1 MSDYKTENKIDLND
15 SLSMTDESTITKDDS
30 VKKKNADTKVPKTPT
45 IPLYK
50 LFRFASKTD
59 KILIFLASIFSAAAG
74 ILQPCSILIYG
85 AYISKVSAATTGA
98 ILTLEDVMPVIKLM
112 VAMGVVAMTTG
123 YLSNCLWVIT
133 GENQTRRIRSLYLHS
148 ALKQDMSWY
157 DAAEDGSL
165 NTRLA
170 SDTQVIQDGISDKFG
185 QFISLFCQF
194 FGGFIV
200 AFIKGWQMAL
210 VMLALIPPSAVV
222 MVFTTRYIKIYS
234 AQTQDIYAEAGTIA
248 EQVFQSIRTVQSFT
262 LQKKFSSIYGQK
274 AEEASK
280 VGVKRAIVN
289 GTGVGL
295 FFMVLFGSFGLALW
309 YGSLLAVQG
318 KATGADIFIVFMAM
332 MSGSIAIMRISPVI
346 AAVFSAAGSAYKI
359 FEIIDRVPEIDTDSK
374 KGLVPSSITGSI
386 EFKNVTFK
394 YPSRPDVLIIDD
406 LSINIEAGKTI
417 AFVGPSGSGKS
428 TTIQLVQRFYDVLS
442 GEVTLDGHNIKDLD
456 VKWLREQIGIVSQ
469 EPVLFNMSIRQNILM
484 GTHTEATD
492 AEVIAACKEA
502 NCHTFITQLPDGY
515 DTLVGEQGGML
526 SGGQKQRIAIARAIL
541 KNPSILLLDEATS
554 ALDTQS
560 ERLVQNALDKASAT
574 RTTIVIAHRLST
586 IMKSDLI
593 AVLDHGVIIEKG
605 THEELINLKGAYSN
619 LVEKQMIGLKKEEAD
634 SLGSTNVDEE
644 LLLQEKLEL
653 EKKLASQKLN
663 VLERMESINMERK
676 DQKQE
681 IDAYDLKIQKQL
693 ELKKKMKQ
701 EKAPIRRILKD
712 LKPEGVYVILGV
724 IGAAISGSIWP
735 IDSFLF
741 AYIIAILSGPT
752 EDIQPSSLGGT
763 NLYAFLFVIL
773 GLSSM
778 TGNFLK
784 ITFFQIAGE
793 KSTCRLRVRV
803 FDAYLRQEIGFFDEE
818 ENNSGALT
826 AKLAVEARNVNDL
839 ITKVCG
845 DIAGFFSTIISGFTI
860 SFMHSWQLSLVVL
873 TMLPFTVAAIVYE
886 VRTENGY
893 VDGTKKA
900 NRLSDQVAGEAIRE
914 ARTVAS
920 LNKQSHFEERYYHA
934 RKRPHQQALRKAYL
948 ASISAGLSKSIN
960 IFTSAVA
967 YYAGIRFMLNG
978 WINFRQMLVCMSVI
992 MTVSESIG
1000 VFSISAST
1008 FSKAKYAAIA
1018 SYEIID
1024 RTSDVDPDLEGIEP
1038 AIGSVRGDAEYK
1050 DIKFAYPS
1058 RPDVSIFNGDFDLK
1072 CFAGKTV
1079 ALVGPSG
1086 CGKSTTVGM
1095 LQRWY
1100 NPLEGTVS
1108 LDETSVKSYSLHNLR
1123 SHMAIV
1129 SQEPSLFNMTIG
1141 ENIRFGVASHGDVTQ
1156 EEVEAAC
1163 KSSNIH
1169 EFVVSLPEGYN
1180 TRVGNKGSQL
1190 SGGQKQRIAI
1200 ARALIRKPK
1209 VLLLDE
1215 ATSALDSDSER
1226 LVQEAL
1232 DNIIQE
1238 GGRTT
1243 ITIAHRLS
1251 TIQNADVI
1259 CVLKDGLVI
1268 EQGTH
1273 WELLALNGT
1282 YSALVYEQSLSI
1294 L

>member
-1 MSDYKTENKIDLND
+1 MTNES
-15 SLSMTDESTITKDDS
+15 SLSTDNSLKKKDKDD
-30 VKKKNADTKVPKTPT
+30 KKKPKTPAV
-45 IPLYK
+45 PLYK

-59 KILIFLASIFSAAAG
+59 KIMIFFAAIFSAAAG

-85 AYISKVSAATTGA
+85 VYISKVSTATTGGM
-98 ILTLEDVMPVIKLM
+98 ITLEDVLPVIKLM
-112 VAMGVVAMTTG
+112 AALGVVAMLTG

-194 FGGFIV
+194 AGGFV
-200 AFIKGWQMAL
+200 VSFVKGWQMSL
-210 VMLALIPPSAVV
+210 VMLALIPPAGIV
-222 MVFTTRYIKIYS
+222 MGVTTYYIKTYAS
-234 AQTQDIYAEAGTIA
+234 QTQTIYAEAGTIA
-248 EQVFQSIRTVQSFT
+248 EQVFQSIRTVHSFT
-262 LQKKFSSIYGQK
+262 LQKKFSSIYGKK
-274 AEEASK
+274 AEEACN
-280 VGVKRAIVN
+280 VGIKRAIIY
-289 GTGVGL
+289 GSGVG
-295 FFMVLFGSFGLALW
+295 FFMFVLFGSFGLSLW
-309 YGSLLAVQG
+309 YGSSLAVQD
-318 KATGADIFIVFMAM
+318 KNTGADVFVVFMAM
-332 MSGSIAIMRISPVI
+332 MIGSVSIMKISPVI
-346 AAVFSAAGSAYKI
+346 SAVFSAAGSAYKI
-359 FEIIDRVPEIDTDSK
+359 YEIIDRVPEIDTDSK

-406 LSINIEAGKTI
+406 LSIKIEAGKTI

-484 GTHTEATD
+484 GTHTEVTD

-541 KNPSILLLDEATS
+541 KNPTILLLDEATS

-619 LVEKQMIGLKKEEAD
+619 LVEKQMIELDKHD
-634 SLGSTNVDEE
+634 SGSLETSSVDDEE

-653 EKKLASQKLN
+653 QQKLASQDKN
-663 VLERMESINMERK
+663 ILEKMESIHIERK
-676 DQKQE
+676 ERKE

-693 ELKKKMKQ
+693 ELKKRMKQ
-701 EKAPIRRILKD
+701 EKAPIRRIITD
-712 LKPEGVYVILGV
+712 MKPESVYVILGL
-724 IGAAISGSIWP
+724 IGAAFNGVVWP
-735 IDSFLF
+735 IYSYLF
-741 AYIIAILSGPT
+741 AYIIAILSGPK
-752 EDIQPSSLGGT
+752 EGIQPSSLGGT
-763 NLYAFLFVIL
+763 NLFAFLFVIIGICSML
-773 GLSSM
+773 GN
-778 TGNFLK
+778 GAQ

-793 KSTCRLRVRV
+793 KSTRRLRVRV
-803 FDAYLRQEIGFFDEE
+803 FDAYLRQEVGFFDQE

-839 ITKVCG
+839 ITRVCG
-845 DIAGFFSTIISGFTI
+845 DISSFFATIISGFVI
-860 SFMHSWQLSLVVL
+860 SFVHSWQLSLVV
-873 TMLPFTVAAIVYE
+873 MAMMPFMIAATAYE
-886 VRTENGY
+886 VRSERDY

-934 RKRPHQQALRKAYL
+934 RKRSHQQALRKAYL
-948 ASISAGLSKSIN
+948 TSIAAGLSKSMN
-960 IFTSAVA
+960 IFSSVVA
-967 YYAGIRFMLNG
+967 YYAGVRFMING
-978 WINFRQMLVCMSVI
+978 MITFTEMLVCMSVI
-992 MTVSESIG
+992 MSVAESIG
-1000 VFSISAST
+1000 VFSLSAST
-1008 FSKAKYAAIA
+1008 FVKAKYAAIA
-1018 SYEIID
+1018 SYEIIE
-1024 RTSDVDPDLEGIEP
+1024 RKSEVDPDLEGIEP
-1038 AIGSVRGDAEYK
+1038 AVGSVRGDAEYK

-1108 LDETSVKSYSLHNLR
+1108 LDGTSVKSYSLHNLR

-1141 ENIRFGVASHGDVTQ
+1141 ENVRFGVADHEEITQ

-1169 EFVVSLPEGYN
+1169 EFIVSLPEGYN
-1180 TRVGNKGSQL
+1180 TRVGDKGSQL

-1200 ARALIRKPK
+1200 ARALIRNPK

-1232 DNIIQE
+1232 DNIIQK

-1251 TIQNADVI
+1251 TIQNSDVI

-1282 YSALVYEQSLSI
+1282 YSALVYEQSLSV